1 MRGENRNFFFSF
13 DFASL
18 SVPGFLIGVSG
29 LFRMV
34 ITDED
39 EDEDDDTGSNRG
51 KSVYVGGSCLDGVTL
66 LVLRQFGV

>member
-1 MRGENRNFFFSF
+1 MRGENGDFFFSF
-13 DFASL
+13 NFTSL
-18 SVPGFLIGVSG
+18 SVPGFLIGVGG

-34 ITDED
+34 TTDEED
-39 EDEDDDTGSNRG
+39 EDEAVGSNRG